1 IQFPTREGRP
11 EPVTNLRGVPYTSN
25 GIFLLWDPPD
35 ETNGVIIGYQIDYK
49 PIESIAAQ
57 PGADQPSILL
67 RDDARRNYLLSG
79 LKPNTKYRVQVRPRT
94 SIGLSTSPA
103 IIELTT
109 NLTLAPSK
117 PTFTVTQRGQTFF
130 NVSFDPTIMTIP
142 GSVYYVQY
150 KENDQDDQTTT
161 FKKSYTVSNDRTILV
176 NSLEPG
182 KTYTTIL
189 IAGDGIASETKSDPQ
204 MVSTRNK
211 DRAPRVIESPWFI
224 GIIVSVIVL
233 IIVFAIVCGIM
244 RRKGGKYS
252 VQDKEMLHGPSGY
265 GDSDGKFSEYYRAPS
280 DASMKH
286 SRASLQNG
294 DDRDSMAEF
303 NDEKDRSR
311 FTEDGSFIGQYGRDD
326 KRHTYLV
333 KYDESDGFAN

>member
-1 IQFPTREGRP
+1 MSGLSLEYST
-11 EPVTNLRGVPYTSN
+11 T
-25 GIFLLWDPPD
+25 GI
-35 ETNGVIIGYQIDYK
+35 NNRSV
-49 PIESIAAQ
+49 SIAFQ
-57 PGADQPSILL
+57 
-67 RDDARRNYLLSG
+67 
-79 LKPNTKYRVQVRPRT
+79 
-94 SIGLSTSPA
+94 
-103 IIELTT
+103 
-109 NLTLAPSK
+109 
-117 PTFTVTQRGQTFF
+117 
-130 NVSFDPTIMTIP
+130 
-142 GSVYYVQY
+142 
-150 KENDQDDQTTT
+150 
-161 FKKSYTVSNDRTILV
+161 SNDTIHL
-176 NSLEPG
+176 NC
-182 KTYTTIL
+182 TTI
-189 IAGDGIASETKSDPQ
+189 ECF
-204 MVSTRNK
+204 